1 MSDNV
6 FDDVL
11 AANAQHAQS
20 FERPAMEGVAA
31 KGIALLTC
39 MDSRIDPLAMLGLS
53 RGDAKILRNAGARVT
68 DDVLRTL
75 VLARYLLGV
84 DRVMVVAHT
93 RCRMAGG
100 GEDAVHEAIA
110 AAGGPDSRSLAFLT
124 TTDQRAAVTGDVQRI
139 VSWPYLPGLR
149 VGGFIYDLDTG
160 LLERVV

>member
-53 RGDAKILRNAGARVT
+53 RLPAERAYQQCAEQP
-68 DDVLRTL
+68 DVSKCH
-75 VLARYLLGV
+75 
-84 DRVMVVAHT
+84 D
-93 RCRMAGG
+93 
-100 GEDAVHEAIA
+100 
-110 AAGGPDSRSLAFLT
+110 PLT
-124 TTDQRAAVTGDVQRI
+124 
-139 VSWPYLPGLR
+139 SWLP
-149 VGGFIYDLDTG
+149 
-160 LLERVV
+160 